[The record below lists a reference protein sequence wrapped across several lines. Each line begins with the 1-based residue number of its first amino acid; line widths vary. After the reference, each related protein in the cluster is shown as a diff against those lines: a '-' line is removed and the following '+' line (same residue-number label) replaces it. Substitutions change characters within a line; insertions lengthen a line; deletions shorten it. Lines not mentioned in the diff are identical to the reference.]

1 MKPTN
6 KNTKEQSVEVENAN
20 TSPDI
25 PIVMLDR
32 MTLAALRDIIA
43 KEVGAAMAV
52 SLKQL
57 NRALILHARLCAA
70 DTVRTAE
77 RADSV
82 FRHAIKEAEIAVAE
96 IKKHFT
102 PAQGSS
108 K

>member
-6 KNTKEQSVEVENAN
+6 KNTKEQPVEVENAN

-25 PIVMLDR
+25 PVVMLDR

-43 KEVGAAMAV
+43 KEVGAAMAA

-82 FRHAIKEAEIAVAE
+82 FRHAIKESEIAVAE